1 MSKRYAAVAITKHGV
16 ETARRLAEAF
26 RDTDVFAPGKF
37 ARGDEAPLGI
47 TLFEGPVKPL
57 LAQLFSTY
65 NGLILFISLG
75 AAVRMIAPLLEDKTR
90 DPAIVVA
97 DELGLHAISM
107 LSGHLGGGNELTLKV
122 AEALG
127 AHPVI
132 TTASDVQGTIAVD
145 LFGRRFGWEIENFG
159 KTTTVSASVI
169 NEERIAVIQEAGEPS
184 WWERDNPLPSNIT
197 SYRSAL
203 DAMEA
208 GFDAALVVTDRLL
221 EQEEE
226 QALLGNGILYR
237 PKSLILGI
245 GCNRGTSAEEIE
257 QTVLSSLAEL
267 RLSVKSVRGAA
278 TIDLK
283 KNEQGLLDVCRK
295 YGWTLDFYNPEQ
307 LNEIPLRNP
316 SETVYRH
323 TGAYG
328 VSEPAALRASGAS
341 DWLLEKKKQGNVT
354 LSIARIPVSTPE
366 SVSGLPRYERC
377 DEEGGG
383 RT

>member
-1 MSKRYAAVAITKHGV
+1 MNKRYAAVAITRHGT
-16 ETARRLAEAF
+16 ETARRLAEAL
-26 RDTDVFAPGKF
+26 RDTDVFVPGKF

-57 LAQLFSTY
+57 LSELFSSY
-65 NGLILFISLG
+65 KGLILFFSLG
-75 AAVRMIAPLLEDKTR
+75 AAVRMIAPMLVDKTQ
-90 DPAIVVA
+90 DPAVVVA
-97 DELGLHAISM
+97 DELGVHVISV

-159 KTTTVSASVI
+159 KATAVSASVV
-169 NEERIAVIQEAGEPS
+169 NGKRIAVIQEAGEPS
-184 WWERDNPLPSNIT
+184 WWERDRPLPANIA
-197 SYRSAL
+197 SYRSAP
-203 DAMEA
+203 EA
-208 GFDAALVVTDRLL
+208 LETGFDAALVVTDRLL
-221 EQEEE
+221 ETAEER
-226 QALLGNGILYR
+226 ALLGNGILYR
-237 PKSLILGI
+237 PKSLVLGI

-257 QTVLSSLAEL
+257 QAVLNSLADL
-267 RLSVKSVRGAA
+267 RLSVRSVRGVA

-283 KNEQGLLDVCRK
+283 KDEQGLLDVCRK
-295 YGWTLDFYNPEQ
+295 YGWRLDFYTPEE
-307 LNEIPLRNP
+307 LNEIPQRHP

-341 DWLLEKKKQGNVT
+341 AWLLEKTKMGNVT
-354 LSIARIPVSTPE
+354 LSIARIPFSA
-366 SVSGLPRYERC
+366 SQSLSGQPSE
-377 DEEGGG
+377 EEGGG
-383 RT
+383 RS